1 MSRATLS
8 RSLGSTTDP
17 TVLIPGD
24 PVAMRADADRMDALA
39 ADLSRSAGAVAGTE
53 FGGWNG
59 QARDAY
65 VAGKDALHARLSM
78 AANSIPVAAGALRQY
93 AAVLEAAQAEARVL
107 ARQWRTAAACAP
119 VEPGVL
125 AASSLAPEQL
135 RAQARYDRLLG
146 EVHAVATAVATTI
159 EAATTD
165 APIVPTFWNQ
175 LGQRW
180 SEFWSGPV
188 EDTGQMLALW
198 WSVSSIRGVVDPEG
212 TMLSF
217 GQLLLGLKKSL
228 QDPRQFAKDLIDW
241 DTWATSPARA
251 LGSLAPDIAIAFFTA
266 GVGAAAVRGARGS
279 ATVGV
284 RAAAASAVRSGA
296 RAAWENS
303 SIAATR
309 RALDASVSG
318 WQGRYQAALATG
330 ADRGSIQFWGAKADP
345 LARAPLSVP
354 DVAARFPDKTP
365 HIETSGQRGSWNKAL
380 HTPAPDSVYVVDGR
394 NVYVTD
400 HLGRVEH
407 VEARWDP
414 TPAAQAELNRNTYQ
428 QGVAGRADRLPDD
441 VGGHLA
447 GAAGGGAGEGIN
459 IVALDKFVNGAS
471 GDYGKM
477 EKEIRSIVRDVP
489 GVQVDLVIDL
499 AYPHT
504 SVRPE
509 VLRVGVLVDGQLAG
523 KVQIRQ

>member
-1 MSRATLS
+1 MSRATLT

-180 SEFWSGPV
+180 SEFWNAPV
-188 EDTGQMLALW
+188 QDIGNMLALW
-198 WSVSSIRGVVDPEG
+198 WSVSTIRGVVDPEG

-217 GQLLLGLKKSL
+217 GQLLLGLQTSL
-228 QDPRQFAKDLIDW
+228 QDPRQFAKDIIDW
-241 DTWATSPARA
+241 DTWQTSPASA
-251 LGSLAPDIAIAFFTA
+251 LGSLAPDIALAFVTGGA
-266 GVGAAAVRGARGS
+266 GAAAVRGARGS
-279 ATVGV
+279 ANAGI
-284 RAAAASAVRSGA
+284 RAAAASALRAGA
-296 RAAWENS
+296 RTAWENS
-303 SIAATR
+303 AIAATQR
-309 RALDASVSG
+309 SLNTSVSG
-318 WQGRYQAALATG
+318 FFRREWRLMLAD
-330 ADRGSIQFWGAKADP
+330 DRGSVQFWPAKLDP
-345 LARAPLSVP
+345 TARAPLSIREVYR
-354 DVAARFPDKTP
+354 RFPDKTP
-365 HIETSGQRGSWNKAL
+365 HVETSGQKGGWNKAL
-380 HTPAPDSVYVVDGR
+380 HKPTPDSVYVVDGR

-407 VEARWDP
+407 VEGRWDP
-414 TPAAQAELNRNTYQ
+414 TPASQAELSRNTYQ
-428 QGVAGRADRLPDD
+428 QGVAGRGDRLPDD
-441 VGGHLA
+441 VGGHLI
-447 GAAGGGAGEGIN
+447 AASGGGAGEGIN
-459 IVALDKFVNGAS
+459 LIALNKMVNGGS
-471 GDYGKM
+471 GDYGTM
-477 EKEIRSIVRDVP
+477 ERQIRDLAAAHQGAQIELKIDLQYP
-489 GVQVDLVIDL
+489 GSSTRPGRIVIDVL
-499 AYPHT
+499 A
-504 SVRPE
+504 
-509 VLRVGVLVDGQLAG
+509 DGQDIG
-523 KVQIRQ
+523 KVNFSQ